1 MSQSQSEREKA
12 GSKIVI
18 TRITESLQAVSSNI
32 LIDVEIITMNHQ
44 LMTAVYN
51 ETCDVLRQ
59 KPFSLLLDLT
69 WGGWTELRTAAERNG
84 LPYLRLET
92 AKHLFV
98 RAMDDFLVARNA
110 VDAALVFQN
119 EDEIDEALYWII
131 GNSFVR
137 ILVMS
142 LAEPDT
148 YTRIRNLRPAP
159 SYYVVFGDSVTLQ
172 AVIEKAISQKL
183 MKRDSR
189 WNLVLTDFNSSLA
202 TQDLEAMVT
211 FLELSPTSCCAVLN
225 RQSDCQCS
233 HFTSPVEPFLSGAS
247 LIVGQT
253 LARLKTSG
261 TALLQ
266 AVDCSLPSPASSL
279 SRDLEEVLRSEVS
292 KTSYSYNSQTKLL
305 TFPAEF
311 DISTRN
317 RDKTTKLA
325 TWTLED
331 GLNTDTGYSSVKLKR
346 FFRVGTVARTPWTYA
361 RTDEEGAVMKDELG
375 QPLLQG
381 YCLEMIEKM
390 AGEDLMMFDYEVT
403 LPSDG
408 SNDFGKKNVETGEW
422 SGLIGDLISGDIDMI
437 VAPMTMT
444 SEREE
449 VIDFVAPYFDQSGIS
464 IILRKKEVVRSL
476 FKFLSVLERDVW
488 LAILGALVVTALM
501 LWLLDK

>member
-1 MSQSQSEREKA
+1 MCESI
-12 GSKIVI
+12 KIII

-32 LIDVEIITMNHQ
+32 VIDVKIINMNHQ
-44 LMTAVYN
+44 VMIAVYN
-51 ETCDVLRQ
+51 ETCEVLKQ
-59 KPFSLLLDLT
+59 KTFSLILDLT
-69 WGGWTELRTAAERNG
+69 WGGWTELREVAERNG

-98 RAMDDFLVARNA
+98 RAMDDFLVERNA
-110 VDAALVFQN
+110 VDAALVFPN
-119 EDEIDEALYWII
+119 EQEIDEALYWII

-142 LAEPDT
+142 LDEPDT
-148 YTRIRNLRPAP
+148 YTRIKNLRPAP
-159 SYYVVFGDSVTLQ
+159 SFYVVFGDSSTLQ
-172 AVIEKAISQKL
+172 DVIEKAISQKL

-202 TQDLEAMVT
+202 TQHLDAMVT

-225 RQSDCQCS
+225 RQTDCQCQQFS
-233 HFTSPVEPFLSGAS
+233 SPVQPFLSEAI

-261 TALLQ
+261 KPLLQ
-266 AVDCSLPSPASSL
+266 SVDCSLQSPSSSPL
-279 SRDLEEVLRSEVS
+279 SENLEEVLRSEVS
-292 KTSYSYNSQTKLL
+292 KTSYKYNSQTKLL

-311 DISTRN
+311 DIVSRN
-317 RDKTTKLA
+317 RDKTTKVA
-325 TWTLED
+325 TWNMED
-331 GLNTDTGYSSVKLKR
+331 GLNRQTGYSSVQLKR
-346 FFRVGTVARTPWTYA
+346 FFRIGTVARTPWTYA
-361 RTDEEGAVMKDELG
+361 KTDKEGAVMKDELG
-375 QPLLQG
+375 QPVLQG

-390 AGEDLMMFDYEVT
+390 AGENLMMFDYEVT

-408 SNDFGKKNVETGEW
+408 SNDFGRKNVDTGEW
-422 SGLIGDLISGDIDMI
+422 SGLIGDLIAGDIDMI
-437 VAPMTMT
+437 VAPITMT

-488 LAILGALVVTALM
+488 LAILGALVVTAVM
-501 LWLLDK
+501 IWLLDK

>member
-1 MSQSQSEREKA
+1 M
-12 GSKIVI
+12 
-18 TRITESLQAVSSNI
+18 QAVSSSI
-32 LIDVEIITMNHQ
+32 VIDIKIINMNHQ
-44 LMTAVYN
+44 VVTAVYN
-51 ETCDVLRQ
+51 ETCEVLQQ
-59 KPFSLLLDLT
+59 KSFSLILDLT
-69 WGGWTELRTAAERNG
+69 WGGWPDLRSVAERNG

-98 RAMDDFLVARNA
+98 RAMDDFLVERNA
-110 VDAALVFQN
+110 VDAVLVFQN
-119 EDEIDEALYWII
+119 EEEIDEALYWII

-148 YTRIRNLRPAP
+148 YTRIKNLRPAP
-159 SYYVVFGDSVTLQ
+159 SFYVVFGDSSTLQ
-172 AVIEKAISQKL
+172 DVIEKAISQKL

-202 TQDLEAMVT
+202 TKHLEAMVT
-211 FLELSPTSCCAVLN
+211 FLELSPASCCAVLN
-225 RQSDCQCS
+225 RESDCQSEQCS
-233 HFTSPVEPFLSGAS
+233 QFSSPVPPFLSEAM
-247 LIVGQT
+247 LTVGRT

-261 TALLQ
+261 KTLLQ
-266 AVDCSLPSPASSL
+266 PVACSLQSPSSSPL
-279 SRDLEEVLRSEVS
+279 PQELEEVLRAEVS
-292 KTSYSYNSQTKLL
+292 KTSYSYSPQTKLL

-311 DISTRN
+311 DILSRN
-317 RDKTTKLA
+317 RDKTTKVA
-325 TWTLED
+325 TWNMED
-331 GLNTDTGYSSVKLKR
+331 GLSRQTGYSSVQLKR
-346 FFRVGTVARTPWTYA
+346 FFRVGTVARTPWAYA
-361 RTDEEGAVMKDELG
+361 KTAEDGAVLKDEQG

-381 YCLEMIEKM
+381 YCLEMIEKI
-390 AGEDLMMFDYEVT
+390 AGESLMMFDYEVT

-408 SNDFGKKNVETGEW
+408 SNDFGKKNVDTGEW
-422 SGLIGDLISGDIDMI
+422 SGLIGDLIAGDIDMI

-488 LAILGALVVTALM
+488 LAILGALLVTALM
-501 LWLLDK
+501 IWLLDK